1 MATAFERIKFIVGAK
16 IDDIISS
23 MENPITQIDQA
34 RVDAKIGYSK
44 VKSNGA
50 TALAEEARAKRAYE
64 DDLAKATAMHS
75 VAVKAAKAGNEAD
88 SKAALESEQKYAKS
102 AETKKQIYDATHI
115 AAEKLRDSMR
125 EYQNAIKEME
135 GKKAEI
141 VAKQTAANALKE
153 VNKLTDVPHPGAD
166 SAFKRLQAKAD
177 AEYEQ
182 ALAESQINK
191 EAQAGNNEETDLM
204 KKYNGFNDTQS
215 VNAAYDALLKEIGK

>member
-34 RVDAKIGYSK
+34 IVDAKIGYSK

-75 VAVKAAKAGNEAD
+75 IAAKAAKAGNEAD
-88 SKAALESEQKYAKS
+88 AKAALESEQKYAKS